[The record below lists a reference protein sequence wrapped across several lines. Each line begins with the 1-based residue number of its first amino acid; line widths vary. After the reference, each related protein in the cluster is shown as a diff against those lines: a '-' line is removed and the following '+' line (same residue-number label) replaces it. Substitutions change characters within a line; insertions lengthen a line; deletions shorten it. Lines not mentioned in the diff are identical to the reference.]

1 MSETLN
7 TPQEP
12 SVHLLDNGLRV
23 VCEYLPYVHS
33 ASIGVWIKTGSANEE
48 PQVAGISHFLEHLL
62 FKGTKTRTARELMEA
77 VEGRGGQLN
86 AFTTREYTC
95 VYAKTLDR
103 HAGSAFEILADIIN
117 HSTFCDLEKERNVIL
132 EEIASNQ
139 DVPEDYV
146 HDVLTEFAWPDH
158 PLGRPIAGY
167 EATVSNTGLE
177 EVREYRDS
185 WYTPSNMIVA
195 IVGRFDEADFLKQVH
210 DAFGSLKSADVPR
223 ASVAPAYHP
232 GQRIERRDIA
242 QNHLIWCFPGVPI
255 NHPDRFAF
263 DLLSSALGGG
273 STSRLFERIREQEGL
288 AYAVYSFNSLYSSSG
303 MLGFYAAVAPDNLQ
317 HTLDIS
323 AEELRR
329 LRDEPL
335 PAEELA
341 SNREQLKGGLVL
353 ALENT
358 FARMSR
364 MVRSLIYRDRIV
376 SLAEALEQIDRVTI
390 DDVQRAAQRTFMSD
404 ASALAVLGPAES
416 GSVRLAL

>member
-1 MSETLN
+1 MSETLY
-7 TPQEP
+7 TPLDP
-12 SVHLLDNGLRV
+12 AVHTLDNGLRV

-33 ASIGVWIKTGSANEE
+33 ASIGAWIKTGSANED

-62 FKGTKTRTARELMEA
+62 FKGTETRTARELMEA

-95 VYAKTLDR
+95 LYAKTLDQ

-167 EATVSNTGLE
+167 GESVSRTGLD
-177 EVREYRDS
+177 EVRAYRDA
-185 WYTPSNMIVA
+185 WYTPENMIVA
-195 IVGRFDEADFLKQVH
+195 IVGRFDEAVFLKQVE
-210 DAFGSLKSADVPR
+210 DAFGALAARPVARNGSAPSYR
-223 ASVAPAYHP
+223 A
-232 GQRIERRDIA
+232 GQRIERREIA
-242 QNHLIWCFPGVPI
+242 QDHLLWCFPSVSL

-288 AYAVYSFNSLYSSSG
+288 AYAVYSFNSLYAAGG
-303 MLGFYAAVAPDNLQ
+303 MLGFYAAVAPENLQ

-323 AEELRR
+323 AEEMRK
-329 LRDEPL
+329 LRDDPL
-335 PAEELA
+335 AEQELM
-341 SNREQLKGGLVL
+341 SNREQLKGGLLL
-353 ALENT
+353 ALEST
-358 FARMSR
+358 FSRMSR
-364 MVRSLIYRDRIV
+364 MVRSLMYKDRIV
-376 SLAEALEQIDRVTI
+376 SVSEALEQLERVSAGEI
-390 DDVQRAAQRTFMSD
+390 QQVAQRTFAAD
-404 ASALAVLGPAES
+404 RSAVAVVGPA
-416 GSVRLAL
+416 GSDPLRLTV